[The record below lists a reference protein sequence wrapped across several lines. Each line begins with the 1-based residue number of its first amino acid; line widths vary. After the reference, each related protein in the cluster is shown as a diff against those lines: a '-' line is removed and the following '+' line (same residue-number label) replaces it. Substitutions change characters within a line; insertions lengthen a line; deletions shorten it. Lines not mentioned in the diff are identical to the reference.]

1 MAKLSLWLITLQK
14 DRPFSFLDHA
24 LRAGDSL
31 LGLAH
36 IDQLLH
42 WSLGKTSGPTTATF
56 LTEPLRRALQRA
68 SALRRK
74 IRETPV
80 IDVRDAERK
89 AGWLREAEE
98 ALGLVR
104 LAADL
109 LVAAALHP
117 EKKRRAELSDEFQYR
132 MSLAAEAWEAV
143 RQGSAGAPKGDANR
157 EELAALRREA
167 DALLAGR
174 QPFHWPLEFPEVFL
188 SGLGS
193 RVSGLEEEGMGYRV
207 SGMKSDSDA
216 TQKHPTPNIPDTLSP
231 IPDIPDIRSGG
242 FAAIVGNPPFL
253 GGTRISTTQGS
264 SYLQYLQLTF
274 SSFHGRADICAL
286 FFIRSYDLIKKQ
298 GDFGLIATNTISQG
312 DTRETGLDYI
322 VSNSGVIYNAI
333 PSLSWPGGAAV
344 AVSVIHV
351 RRGTWKGNFEIGGSL
366 VDTISSSLEIAKQK
380 SKPEQLH
387 ANSGKSFNG
396 SKLDGIGFVI
406 EPDEARILKS
416 KDQKNTEILRPYLN
430 GEDVN
435 SDPNQTSSR
444 WVIAFGERTLTQAEG
459 YPDCLNIVRERVYP
473 YRQTHQEERTRRNW
487 WQFQRL
493 RPELYHKI
501 EKSSRVL
508 VIPRVSKYLTC
519 SWSSGKVIY
528 SDATIVIVTEN
539 DAIFAL
545 IQSTI
550 HDVWTRIQGSTLET
564 RMRYT
569 PTDCFETFPFPT
581 SLQNDLTQRRRGAE
595 AQSGPDAR
603 SPLPESHHPDTPDP
617 RPQTPDPRPQTL
629 DPRPQTLETI
639 GERYH
644 THRKKVML
652 DRQEG
657 LTKTYNR
664 FHSPSE
670 TSADIAE
677 LRRLHEAMDNAV
689 AAAYGWEDL
698 DLGHGFHETKQ
709 GLRYTISEAA
719 RRVVLDRLLA
729 LNHQRY
735 KEEVEAGLHDRGS
748 GAGGRG
754 SGKGGR
760 KKKGGSEPEGQGRL
774 L

>member
-1 MAKLSLWLITLQK
+1 MAKLSLWLITLAK
-14 DRPFSFLDHA
+14 GRPFSFLDHA
-24 LRAGDSL
+24 LRVGDSL

-68 SALRRK
+68 IALRRK

-132 MSLAAEAWEAV
+132 MSLAAEAWESV
-143 RQGSAGAPKGDANR
+143 QRGGAGAPRGDANR

-193 RVSGLEEEGMGYRV
+193 RVSGLEQEDARV
-207 SGMKSDSDA
+207 FDEVLDA
-216 TQKHPTPNIPDTLSP
+216 ARVGNLDP
-231 IPDIPDIRSGG
+231 IDPISETRDAG
-242 FAAIVGNPPFL
+242 FAAIVGNPPFQGGQKITGAL
-253 GGTRISTTQGS
+253 GVPYRDYLVEFLAHGKRGS
-264 SYLQYLQLTF
+264 ADLCAYFFLRAGGMLQQ
-274 SSFHGRADICAL
+274 HGQA
-286 FFIRSYDLIKKQ
+286 
-298 GDFGLIATNTISQG
+298 GLIATNTIAQG
-312 DTRETGLDYI
+312 DTREVGLDQLVAAGFAIPRAVPSRPWPGLAAVEVAHVWVRKGAWRSSYLLNEAT
-322 VSNSGVIYNAI
+322 VSGIT
-333 PSLSWPGGAAV
+333 PSLSEPGLAV
-344 AVSVIHV
+344 
-351 RRGTWKGNFEIGGSL
+351 GNPYKL
-366 VDTISSSLEIAKQK
+366 K
-380 SKPEQLH
+380 
-387 ANSGKSFNG
+387 ANEGKSFQG
-396 SKLDGIGFVI
+396 SIVLGMGFVL
-406 EPDEARILKS
+406 EPEEAQALIA
-416 KDQKNTEILRPYLN
+416 KDPRNAEALFPYLN
-430 GEDVN
+430 GEDLN
-435 SDPNQTSSR
+435 SRPDQSPSR
-444 WVIAFGERTLTQAEG
+444 WVINFHDWPLEQAET
-459 YPDCLNIVRERVYP
+459 YPDLMAIVKEKVKPERDKITYSKAAV
-473 YRQTHQEERTRRNW
+473 ENW
-487 WQFQRL
+487 WQHERGRVEQ
-493 RPELYHKI
+493 YKI
-501 EKSSRVL
+501 VRKKKSVLVASRVT
-508 VIPRVSKYLTC
+508 KYVAHVYFSTDIIFDVAVNVLMDYTGGNF
-519 SWSSGKVIY
+519 STVESSLYKTWVR
-528 SDATIVIVTEN
+528 E
-539 DAIFAL
+539 FA
-545 IQSTI
+545 STMKM
-550 HDVWTRIQGSTLET
+550 DT
-564 RMRYT
+564 RYT
-569 PTDCFETFPFPT
+569 LTDCFETFPFTADRGSGISEQGSGGHASEPR
-581 SLQNDLTQRRRGAE
+581 SLN
-595 AQSGPDAR
+595 
-603 SPLPESHHPDTPDP
+603 PDP
-617 RPQTPDPRPQTL
+617 RTPNPNPL
-629 DPRPQTLETI
+629 ASI
-639 GERYH
+639 GETYH
-644 THRKKVML
+644 AHRKAIMA
-652 DRQEG
+652 DRDEG

-664 FHSPSE
+664 FHSPDE
-670 TSADIAE
+670 QSADIAE
-677 LRRLHEAMDNAV
+677 LRRLHVAMDNAV

-754 SGKGGR
+754 SAKGGR
-760 KKKGGSEPEGQGRL
+760 KKQGGSELEGQGRL